1 MKKFNYLLIFPRVSQ
16 LRLRFVLR
24 NICCVHIVAGGT
36 LITVGSNMAAA
47 GSNGDFP
54 SPNNKNVAETPQKVR
69 QLLSDSIA
77 EIDQTSSI
85 SESPDGSDLPR
96 SPVPCDSANKEAF
109 FSRVETFTSF
119 KWAGIC
125 FELSPLQ
132 CAKYGWTNIEC
143 DMLKCCSCQAF
154 LCTTVHPTL
163 DANKYRERVAGL
175 QEGLKT
181 AHEKFCFWPDS
192 PCPDRFWAL
201 PLNEPAALL
210 HGVTER
216 FKSLCSLESQLPAI
230 KHDDLKDMTVTEE
243 TISSLLQLVEDEL
256 KCATV
261 PDSLGLKI
269 SADVLPVHLSAC
281 ILALSGWAA
290 GSSSEFLHLPVIT
303 CSYCMR
309 KVGLWSFQQ
318 IDGVCPASE
327 PDIPTCSISPQENKP
342 ERSTPTPPATSPHRM
357 ITRSQDAA
365 QSQSSEQHETSPSPI
380 GSRTRSRDVHSP
392 TPVDRGESDSVSSH
406 LRNKRPVTRSMGQG
420 DIPSSPQRKPKR
432 MRLPSSTSSDS
443 TRGYFNPVSQHR
455 DWCPWIRRKL
465 KLEDKPLNPEPGEQ
479 TSAPEMTE
487 LGWKEALEVLLSLN
501 SSRTPNE
508 GSDSVSL
515 SEKSSKVF
523 RIFRQWQVPCSS

>member
-1 MKKFNYLLIFPRVSQ
+1 MP
-16 LRLRFVLR
+16 
-24 NICCVHIVAGGT
+24 
-36 LITVGSNMAAA
+36 
-47 GSNGDFP
+47 
-54 SPNNKNVAETPQKVR
+54 
-69 QLLSDSIA
+69 
-77 EIDQTSSI
+77 
-85 SESPDGSDLPR
+85 
-96 SPVPCDSANKEAF
+96 
-109 FSRVETFTSF
+109 
-119 KWAGIC
+119 

-154 LCTTVHPTL
+154 LCTTLHPTL
-163 DANKYRERVAGL
+163 DAGRYKERVAAL

-181 AHEKFCFWPDS
+181 AHEKFCFWPDN

-216 FKSLCSLESQLPAI
+216 FKSLCSLDFQLPAI
-230 KHDDLKDMTVTEE
+230 KHDDLKEMTITEE
-243 TISSLLQLVEDEL
+243 TISSILQLVEDEL
-256 KCATV
+256 TCGTLSES
-261 PDSLGLKI
+261 PGLK
-269 SADVLPVHLSAC
+269 SSTDVLSVHLSAC
-281 ILALSGWAA
+281 ILALSGWTA

-327 PDIPTCSISPQENKP
+327 PDIPVCSTSPHENKP
-342 ERSTPTPPATSPHRM
+342 ERSTPTPPAMSPHRM

-380 GSRTRSRDVHSP
+380 GARTRSRDVHSP
-392 TPVDRGESDSVSSH
+392 TQVDRGESDSISLH

-420 DIPSSPQRKPKR
+420 DMPSSPQRKPKR
-432 MRLPSSTSSDS
+432 MRLSSSTSSDS

-455 DWCPWIRRKL
+455 DWCPWVRKTL
-465 KLEDKPLNPEPGEQ
+465 ELEDKPHDPELEEQ
-479 TSAPEMTE
+479 TPVPGLAEKTE
-487 LGWKEALEVLLSLN
+487 LGWKESLRVLLSLN
-501 SSRTPNE
+501 TARTPNE
-508 GSDSVSL
+508 CSDSVSL
-515 SEKSSKVF
+515 SEKSNKVF

>member
-1 MKKFNYLLIFPRVSQ
+1 
-16 LRLRFVLR
+16 
-24 NICCVHIVAGGT
+24 
-36 LITVGSNMAAA
+36 MAAA
-47 GSNGDFP
+47 DNNGDFS
-54 SPNNKNVAETPQKVR
+54 SPNSKDVADTPQKVR

-77 EIDQTSSI
+77 EIDQISSI
-85 SESPDGSDLPR
+85 PESPNDSDLPR

-119 KWAGIC
+119 NWAGMP
-125 FELSPLQ
+125 FELCPLQ
-132 CAKYGWTNIEC
+132 CARYGWTNIEC

-154 LCTTVHPTL
+154 LCTTLHPTL
-163 DANKYRERVAGL
+163 DANGYKERVTAL

-192 PCPDRFWAL
+192 PSPDRFWAL

-216 FKSLCSLESQLPAI
+216 FKSLCSLDFQLPAI
-230 KHDDLKDMTVTEE
+230 KHDLKEMTITEE
-243 TISSLLQLVEDEL
+243 AISSILQLVEDKL
-256 KCATV
+256 TCGTMF
-261 PDSLGLKI
+261 DSPGLKN
-269 SADVLPVHLSAC
+269 STDVLSIHLSAC

-318 IDGVCPASE
+318 IECVCQASE
-327 PDIPTCSISPQENKP
+327 PEIPVCNTSPHENKP
-342 ERSTPTPPATSPHRM
+342 ERSTPTPPAMSPHRM

-365 QSQSSEQHETSPSPI
+365 QSQSSEQQETSPSPV
-380 GSRTRSRDVHSP
+380 GARTRSRDVHSP
-392 TPVDRGESDSVSSH
+392 TLVDRCESDSISSH

-420 DIPSSPQRKPKR
+420 DTSSSPQRKPKR
-432 MRLPSSTSSDS
+432 MRLSSSTSSDS

-455 DWCPWIRRKL
+455 DWCPWVRKTL
-465 KLEDKPLNPEPGEQ
+465 ELEDKPCDLEPGEQ
-479 TSAPEMTE
+479 TPLLDSSEKTE
-487 LGWKEALEVLLSLN
+487 LGWKESLWVLLSLN
-501 SSRTPNE
+501 ATQTPNE
-508 GSDSVSL
+508 RSDSVSL

-523 RIFRQWQVPCSS
+523 RIFRQWQVQCSSESSLLDGKEKQLVLD

>member
-1 MKKFNYLLIFPRVSQ
+1 MS
-16 LRLRFVLR
+16 
-24 NICCVHIVAGGT
+24 
-36 LITVGSNMAAA
+36 
-47 GSNGDFP
+47 
-54 SPNNKNVAETPQKVR
+54 
-69 QLLSDSIA
+69 
-77 EIDQTSSI
+77 
-85 SESPDGSDLPR
+85 
-96 SPVPCDSANKEAF
+96 
-109 FSRVETFTSF
+109 
-119 KWAGIC
+119 

-154 LCTTVHPTL
+154 LCTTLHPSL
-163 DANKYRERVAGL
+163 DANKYKERVAGL

-192 PCPDRFWAL
+192 PCPDRFWDL

-210 HGVTER
+210 HGLTER
-216 FKSLCSLESQLPAI
+216 FRSLCLLEFQLPAI
-230 KHDDLKDMTVTEE
+230 KHEDLKDMIITEE
-243 TISSLLQLVEDEL
+243 AISSLLQLVEDEL
-256 KCATV
+256 KCGTV
-261 PDSLGLKI
+261 SDSLEIK
-269 SADVLPVHLSAC
+269 SNADVLSVHLSAC
-281 ILALSGWAA
+281 ILALCGWAA
-290 GSSSEFLHLPVIT
+290 GSPLEFLHLPVIT

-327 PDIPTCSISPQENKP
+327 SDIPVRSISPQENKP

-365 QSQSSEQHETSPSPI
+365 QSQSTEQHETSPSPI

-392 TPVDRGESDSVSSH
+392 ILVDRGESDSVGLH

-420 DIPSSPQRKPKR
+420 DMPSSPQRRSKR
-432 MRLPSSTSSDS
+432 MRLSSSTSSDS

-465 KLEDKPLNPEPGEQ
+465 QRGDEPLNSESGEQ
-479 TSAPEMTE
+479 TSAPATPEMTE
-487 LGWKEALEVLLSLN
+487 LGWKEALGVLLSLN
-501 SSRTPNE
+501 SSQTPNE

>member
-1 MKKFNYLLIFPRVSQ
+1 
-16 LRLRFVLR
+16 
-24 NICCVHIVAGGT
+24 
-36 LITVGSNMAAA
+36 MAAA
-47 GSNGDFP
+47 GSDGDFP
-54 SPNNKNVAETPQKVR
+54 SPNSKSVAETPQKVR

-77 EIDQTSSI
+77 ETDQTSSI

-119 KWAGIC
+119 KWAGMS

-154 LCTTVHPTL
+154 LCTTLHPSL
-163 DANKYRERVAGL
+163 DANKYKERVAGL

-192 PCPDRFWAL
+192 PCPDRFWDL

-210 HGVTER
+210 HGLTER
-216 FKSLCSLESQLPAI
+216 FRSLCLLEFQLPAI
-230 KHDDLKDMTVTEE
+230 KHEDLKDMIITEE
-243 TISSLLQLVEDEL
+243 AISSLLQLVEDEL
-256 KCATV
+256 KCGTV
-261 PDSLGLKI
+261 SDSLEIK
-269 SADVLPVHLSAC
+269 SNADVLSVHLSAC
-281 ILALSGWAA
+281 ILALCGWAA
-290 GSSSEFLHLPVIT
+290 GSPLEFLHLPVIT

-327 PDIPTCSISPQENKP
+327 SDIPVRSISPQENKP

-365 QSQSSEQHETSPSPI
+365 QSQSTEQ
-380 GSRTRSRDVHSP
+380 
-392 TPVDRGESDSVSSH
+392 
-406 LRNKRPVTRSMGQG
+406 
-420 DIPSSPQRKPKR
+420 
-432 MRLPSSTSSDS
+432 DS

-465 KLEDKPLNPEPGEQ
+465 QRGDEPLNSESGEQ
-479 TSAPEMTE
+479 TSAPATPEMTE
-487 LGWKEALEVLLSLN
+487 LGWKEALGVLLSLN
-501 SSRTPNE
+501 SSQTPNE

>member
-1 MKKFNYLLIFPRVSQ
+1 MVIS
-16 LRLRFVLR
+16 
-24 NICCVHIVAGGT
+24 AGPK
-36 LITVGSNMAAA
+36 MAAV
-47 GSNGDFP
+47 GNNSDFP
-54 SPNNKNVAETPQKVR
+54 SPNSKNVAETPQKVR

-77 EIDQTSSI
+77 KTDQTGSI
-85 SESPDGSDLPR
+85 PESPDGCDLSG

-119 KWAGIC
+119 KWAGMS

-154 LCTTVHPTL
+154 LCTTLHPTL
-163 DANKYRERVAGL
+163 DANKYKERVTGL
-175 QEGLKT
+175 HEGLKT

-192 PCPDRFWAL
+192 PCSDWFWAL

-216 FKSLCSLESQLPAI
+216 FKSLCSLEFHLPAI
-230 KHDDLKDMTVTEE
+230 KQDDLKDMTITEE
-243 TISSLLQLVEDEL
+243 TISSMLQLVEDEL
-256 KCATV
+256 KCGTV
-261 PDSLGLKI
+261 TDSPGQKSSTDLL
-269 SADVLPVHLSAC
+269 SVHLSAC

-290 GSSSEFLHLPVIT
+290 GPSSELLHLPVIT
-303 CSYCMR
+303 CSCCLR

-318 IDGVCPASE
+318 IDGVCPASD

-342 ERSTPTPPATSPHRM
+342 ERSTPTPPAMSPHRM

-365 QSQSSEQHETSPSPI
+365 QSQSSEQHETSTSPI
-380 GSRTRSRDVHSP
+380 GARTRSRDVHSP
-392 TPVDRGESDSVSSH
+392 TLVDRGELDSVSPH

-420 DIPSSPQRKPKR
+420 DMPSSPQRKPKR
-432 MRLPSSTSSDS
+432 LRLSSSTSSDNI
-443 TRGYFNPVSQHR
+443 RGYFNPVSQHR

-465 KLEDKPLNPEPGEQ
+465 KPEERPCNPEPGEQ
-479 TSAPEMTE
+479 ASTRPGSPKKTEPGWSA
-487 LGWKEALEVLLSLN
+487 ALRVLLSLN
-501 SSRTPNE
+501 RSRSPNE
-508 GSDSVSL
+508 GSDSFSL

-523 RIFRQWQVPCSS
+523 RIFRQWQVLCSS